1 MPVQKPMPRFPLIM
15 RCLLIAALCLDVGVA
30 QWTASVMAVTEAQ
43 QSSTPQPGASV
54 VNTDGCDDG
63 ASQGSPD
70 TSNHE
75 DECDSGSACCAACV
89 FPVAAIIHA
98 VPFGATH
105 LLVDQPRPRSI
116 HLRSE
121 EHTSELQSLMRI
133 SYSVFCLKKK

>member
-1 MPVQKPMPRFPLIM
+1 
-15 RCLLIAALCLDVGVA
+15 
-30 QWTASVMAVTEAQ
+30 MAVMEAQ
-43 QSSTPQPGASV
+43 HSSTPQPGASV

-98 VPFGATH
+98 VPFGAKH
-105 LLVDQPRPRSI
+105 LLVDQPR
-116 HLRSE
+116 RSE
-121 EHTSELQSLMRI
+121 ERRVGKECVSTCRSRGSPAH
-133 SYSVFCLKKK
+133 

>member
-70 TSNHE
+70 TSHHD
-75 DECDSGSACCAACV
+75 DECDSGSASCAACV
-89 FPVAAIIHA
+89 FPVAVIIHA
-98 VPFGATH
+98 VPFG
-105 LLVDQPRPRSI
+105 DNN
-116 HLRSE
+116 
-121 EHTSELQSLMRI
+121 LQAAPPPT
-133 SYSVFCLKKK
+133 

>member
-75 DECDSGSACCAACV
+75 DECDSGSACC
-89 FPVAAIIHA
+89 
-98 VPFGATH
+98 
-105 LLVDQPRPRSI
+105 
-116 HLRSE
+116 RSE
-121 EHTSELQSLMRI
+121 EHTSELQSLMRN
-133 SYSVFCLKKK
+133 SYAVFCLKKKT